1 MKSARHP
8 GRSAGRE
15 RGAALIITIFML
27 VLLTVASVAFFTRAT
42 ANRSIENSRA
52 NKVLADQLARSG
64 ADYAAGLLLEEIA
77 AGSTNITTNNGIVV
91 YLPRAASNA
100 VAQRVLAA
108 GVGASDTNFANLLR
122 QTTNGTHNTA
132 APAQNGRAVGAARWN
147 APFLLGGGGFT
158 ATNQLPAWIYVNRD
172 GTATAAPTTNAVG
185 RFACN
190 VYDIGGLLDANVA
203 GYPASVAAGSSNR
216 AILKG
221 SVAGAELSMI
231 PGVSS
236 ADAFVRWRNTNTAS
250 SASGYVTAVTNA
262 ATNGFL
268 RPAPDDHRLQS
279 RQDLIT
285 AARNGT
291 GGLSTNALPFLT
303 TFSRALDAPSHSP
316 AAGRPKVLPDR
327 NLATVGQDDAFNP
340 SLVGTRVTRAF
351 TRADGRPA
359 KPGEP
364 LLASRFPLERLS
376 LVAAAPGAVN
386 DASDLYSFFG
396 LTRSGASAPWVYNH
410 GDAGR
415 ILRLDEVAAA
425 GREPDFF
432 ELLQAAVS
440 VGSLTQAGGENYS
453 NRYLADFDK
462 NLYYHVIQ
470 LGANLLDQYDTDSY
484 PARIEFNGV
493 EFSGIED
500 LPYLSRVWDKYFRS
514 SANTNVIGLWLRPE
528 VWNPHRQTPNTARP
542 TVFRFVAEG
551 AASFSVGHAAP
562 VTGAPTRTYSPI
574 RNFFSADPGITFS
587 LNANNRGFRTPEFL
601 KPGSGGATA
610 TGTDNVTG
618 AVPFVGL
625 HMGTIPAPF
634 AQTSGIGYG
643 GWWFSQPEISFYL
656 QYRDPSGNWVTYDR
670 FEDIVQGCGSGP
682 GNSGPD
688 VDWNVLT
695 LLKADAR
702 SQRFGAAVTWE
713 GAPGEQKATDNQPRT
728 TPRRHFGRPGWR
740 LVGKD
745 RGAPGITLPFG
756 EGYPGWSWVRVGGE
770 YHLGGMDDNNTN
782 APSVRY
788 ADPDDVIRAADAA
801 YASGSWGRMLD
812 MNSNGTGT
820 NSRPI
825 VLNRPFRSVAE
836 MGYAFRDVPYRS
848 IDFFTARSG
857 DGALLDAFSV
867 GGNSAPLVAGK
878 VNLNTRRPEVLAAV
892 IAGAQADELTG
903 TTSLTATNALAAA
916 NRLTAVTAI
925 NPLSGMA
932 GIATNLMP
940 ALVAADLGPT
950 ENAAVK
956 YRRESVARALAA
968 AGDTRTWNVL
978 VDVVAQSG
986 KFAGGATGASN
997 FVVEGES
1004 RLWASMAIDRYL
1016 GRPIAGQTEVIN
1028 E

>member
-8 GRSAGRE
+8 GRSPGRE
-15 RGAALIITIFML
+15 RGAALIITTSML
-27 VLLTVASVAFFTRAT
+27 VLLTVASVAFFARAT
-42 ANRSIENSRA
+42 ANRSIESARA

-64 ADYAAGLLLEEIA
+64 ADYAAGLLMEEIA
-77 AGSTNITTNNGIVV
+77 AGSTNISTNNGIVV

-100 VAQRVLAA
+100 VPQRVLAA

-132 APAQNGRAVGAARWN
+132 APAQNGRTVGTARWN

-158 ATNQLPAWIYVNRD
+158 ATNQLPAWTYVNRD

-203 GYPASVAAGSSNR
+203 GYPTNAAGSSNR

-221 SVAGAELSMI
+221 SVAGADLSMI
-231 PGVSS
+231 PGVTD
-236 ADAFVRWRNTNTAS
+236 ADAFVRWRNTNSAV

-268 RPAPDDHRLQS
+268 RPAPGDHRLQS

-291 GGLSTNALPFLT
+291 GGLNTSALPFLT
-303 TFSRALDAPSHSP
+303 TFSRALDAPSHTP
-316 AAGRPKVLPDR
+316 AANRPKVEANR
-327 NLATVGQDDAFNP
+327 NMATFGKDDDFNP
-340 SLVGTRVTRAF
+340 SLVGTRVTGAF

-364 LLASRFPLERLS
+364 LLASRFPLERLA
-376 LVAAAPGAVN
+376 LIAAAPGAVDN
-386 DASDLYSFFG
+386 ASDLYRFFG

-410 GDAGR
+410 GDAAR

-440 VGSLTQAGGENYS
+440 VGSLAQAGGENYS
-453 NRYLADFDK
+453 NRPLSDFDK
-462 NLYYHVIQ
+462 NLYYHIIQ
-470 LGANLLDQYDTDSY
+470 LGANLIDQYDTDSY

-493 EFSGIED
+493 DFSGVED
-500 LPYLSRVWDKYFRS
+500 LPYISRVWDKYFRS
-514 SANTNVIGLWLRPE
+514 TAKTNEIGLWLRPE

-551 AASFSVGHAAP
+551 AASFSVGHAEP
-562 VTGAPTRTYSPI
+562 GTGKPTRTYSPI
-574 RNFFSADPGITFS
+574 RYFSSADPGITFS
-587 LNANNRGFRTPEFL
+587 LNANNGGFRTPNFL
-601 KPGSGGATA
+601 VPGSGGATA

-618 AVPFVGL
+618 GVPFVGL

-634 AQTSGIGYG
+634 AQTGGIGYG
-643 GWWFSQPEISFYL
+643 GWWFAQPEISFYL
-656 QYRDPSGNWVTYDR
+656 QYRDPAGNWVTYDR

-682 GNSGPD
+682 GNSGPG
-688 VDWNVLT
+688 VDLNVIA
-695 LLKADAR
+695 LLKADVR
-702 SQRFGAAVTWE
+702 SQRFGAAVTVE
-713 GAPGEQKATDNQPRT
+713 GQGQQKQTDSQPGT
-728 TPRRHFGRPGWR
+728 TPRRNFAGPGWQI
-740 LVGKD
+740 VGKD
-745 RGAPGITLPFG
+745 RGARGVTRPFG
-756 EGYPGWSWVRVGGE
+756 ENYPAWTWPSSNVDQPMGGLE
-770 YHLGGMDDNNTN
+770 ENTTN
-782 APSVRY
+782 ASSVRY
-788 ADPDDVIRAADAA
+788 ADPDNTYRAADAA
-801 YASGSWGRMLD
+801 YATDAWGRMLD
-812 MNSNGTGT
+812 TVNGSRGT

-825 VLNRPFRSVAE
+825 ILNRPFRSVAE
-836 MGYAFRDVPYRS
+836 MGYAFRDVPYKS

-892 IAGAQADELTG
+892 IAGAQADEIS

-916 NRLTAVTAI
+916 NRLTAVTAT
-925 NPLSGMA
+925 NPISGMA

-940 ALVAADLGPT
+940 ALVAADLGPP

-986 KFAGGATGASN
+986 KFAGGTNASN

-1016 GRPIAGQTEVIN
+1016 GRPVAGQTEVIN